1 MMSKITLKLDA
12 SLVRDLRATAAEQN
26 TSIGAMLSARL
37 EQVLHERKT
46 YKDARVRALKRL
58 QQGLDLRWYR
68 PPATRFTNVE
78 RPELRSNSGS
88 TFAFCISESRLQIAE

>member
-26 TSIGAMLSARL
+26 TSIGALLAARL

-58 QQGLDLRWYR
+58 QQGLDLGWV
-68 PPATRFTNVE
+68 PPSRDEVHE
-78 RPELRSNSGS
+78 R
-88 TFAFCISESRLQIAE
+88 